1 MKRLC
6 VDIGGTRIKS
16 AIFDSEENLEKIK
29 RTETKN
35 ILTLGWLNHSLTELF
50 STKNKLGIVHQY
62 CEKEFDQVAICFP
75 GSFNS
80 FGELNDRDDLV
91 KGSPKVPRNIKAKI
105 ESLINKPV
113 IVINDAD
120 AWIRGIKSINQIDT
134 SFLSIILGTGIGVGI
149 MHSGSNSPDL
159 IDINHLTWTG
169 SHLENEAGKKI
180 EPSWKVHGVVGKGFF
195 PWVENERKEWG
206 AEKIR
211 KEYTSRVVAL
221 LRDIVRSSFSSD
233 LTIER
238 IYFGGGGAEWLDS
251 EIIEKEKGIKVE
263 ILTRMHGLEF
273 NPDLIPL
280 IGLGHL
286 ASPLG

>member
-16 AIFDSEENLEKIK
+16 AIIDSEENLERIK
-29 RTETKN
+29 LTETKN

-62 CEKEFDQVAICFP
+62 YEKKFDQVAICFP
-75 GSFNS
+75 GSFSS
-80 FGELNDRDDLV
+80 FGVLKDRDDLV

-105 ESLINKPV
+105 ENVVNKPV
-113 IVINDAD
+113 VVINDAD
-120 AWIRGIKSINQIDT
+120 AWLRGIKVTHDNDSI
-134 SFLSIILGTGIGVGI
+134 FLSIILGTGVGVGI
-149 MHSGSNSPDL
+149 MPSNANSPDL
-159 IDINHLTWTG
+159 IDVNHLSWTG
-169 SHLENEAGKKI
+169 SNLEKVAGKQI
-180 EPSWKVHGVVGKGFF
+180 NLSWEVHGIVGKGFF
-195 PWVENERKEWG
+195 SWIENERKEWCKD
-206 AEKIR
+206 KIR
-211 KEYTSRVVAL
+211 KEYTSRAVAL
-221 LRDIVRSSFSSD
+221 LKDIVRSTSD
-233 LTIER
+233 SNFPIER

-251 EIIEKEKGIKVE
+251 EIIEKERGIKVE

-286 ASPLG
+286 VSE